1 MKFAYYPGCSL
12 HSTSKEYNISARRVC
27 RDLGVTLEELPDWN
41 CCGSTPAH
49 STDHLLSIALPARN
63 LAISEAIA
71 MDLVAP
77 CAACFNRLKT
87 AQVEMAENPQLAA
100 EVNKVTGMEYKGNV
114 QVFSLVDVIVNQV
127 GLDNIAPLVKRK
139 LSGLKVAAYYGCLM
153 VKPPKLVQFDDPE
166 NPHFLDDLMQ
176 GLGAETVEWPFK
188 TECCGGSLSVSR
200 TDIVVKLAN
209 DILGMAKAN
218 GANCVV
224 TACPLCQV
232 NLDLRQKEA
241 EKMYGTAYHLPVY
254 YFTELLGIALGHRPA
269 QLGIDKHIVDG
280 VNLLSE
286 QGLAS

>member
-12 HSTSKEYNISARRVC
+12 HSTAKEYNISARRVC

-63 LAISEAIA
+63 LAISEAIG

-87 AQVEMAENPQLAA
+87 AQVEMAEDPQLAA
-100 EVNKVTGMEYKGNV
+100 EVNKVTGMDYKGGV
-114 QVFSLVDVIVNQV
+114 QVLSLVDVIVNQV
-127 GLDNIAPLVKRK
+127 GIDNIKPLVKRQ

-188 TECCGGSLSVSR
+188 TECCGASLAVSR

-218 GANCVV
+218 GANCIV
-224 TACPLCQV
+224 TACPLCQA
-232 NLDLRQKEA
+232 NLDMRQMEA
-241 EKMYGTAYHLPVY
+241 EKKYGTAYHLPVF
-254 YFTELLGIALGHRPA
+254 YFTELLGIALGHRPG
-269 QLGIDKHIVDG
+269 QLGIDKHMVDG
-280 VNLLSE
+280 VHLLSE

>member
-12 HSTSKEYNISARRVC
+12 HSTSKEYNISTRRVC

-63 LAISEAIA
+63 LAISEAIG

-87 AQVEMAENPQLAA
+87 AQVEMTENPRLAA
-100 EVNKVTGMEYKGNV
+100 EVNKVTGMEYQGDV

-127 GLDNIAPLVKRK
+127 GLDNITPLVKRK

-241 EKMYGTAYHLPVY
+241 EKMYGTAYHLPIY